1 MIKMAISSYYE
12 KLADLWNQRRNSQ
25 PTVPYNDKMPK
36 EMYIGSENEN
46 GYISWKLMENN
57 KEVDFDRI
65 QKEIG
70 FVLHPDVKEYF
81 TSYFFM
87 KMVGSIGDIIISMT
101 PITPLVDIEHFI
113 LKRNQIAN
121 EVRRDNKLI
130 EIGLAEIDGADGLLL
145 CIDNNTGKV
154 TWLDVEKG
162 ESGEISTSIYEL
174 ISTMEPR
181 C

>member
-1 MIKMAISSYYE
+1 MIKMAISSYYK
-12 KLADLWNQRRNSQ
+12 KLADLWNQRRNSK
-25 PTVPYNDKMPK
+25 PTVPYNDRMPK
-36 EMYIGSENEN
+36 EIYIGSENEN
-46 GYISWKLMENN
+46 GYISWKVMDND

-65 QKEIG
+65 QNKMG
-70 FVLHPDVKEYF
+70 FELHDDIKEYLQVIF
-81 TSYFFM
+81 YE
-87 KMVGSIGDIIISMT
+87 MVGSIGNVIVSMT

-113 LKRNQIAN
+113 LKRYQIAN

-154 TWLDVEKG
+154 IWLDVEKG
-162 ESGEISTSIYEL
+162 ESGVISTSIYDL

>member
-1 MIKMAISSYYE
+1 MIKMAISSYYK
-12 KLADLWNQRRNSQ
+12 KLADLWNQIRNSQ
-25 PTVPYNDKMPK
+25 PTVPYNDRMPK

-46 GYISWKLMENN
+46 GYISWKVMDND
-57 KEVDFDRI
+57 KEVDFDKI
-65 QKEIG
+65 QNKMG
-70 FVLHPDVKEYF
+70 FELHDDIKEYF
-81 TSYFFM
+81 TSCFFM
-87 KMVGSIGDIIISMT
+87 KMVGSMGNVIVYMT

-113 LKRNQIAN
+113 LKRNQIAD

-145 CIDNNTGKV
+145 CINNNTGKV
-154 TWLDVEKG
+154 IWLDVEKG
-162 ESGEISTSIYEL
+162 ESGVISTSIYDL